1 MEMGKNERNV
11 LKEEIKG
18 IKNLDTLEKSDYL
31 VLTLAHDEFKEN
43 IDSIMNKNV
52 LDVVGLI

>member
-1 MEMGKNERNV
+1 MGKNERNV